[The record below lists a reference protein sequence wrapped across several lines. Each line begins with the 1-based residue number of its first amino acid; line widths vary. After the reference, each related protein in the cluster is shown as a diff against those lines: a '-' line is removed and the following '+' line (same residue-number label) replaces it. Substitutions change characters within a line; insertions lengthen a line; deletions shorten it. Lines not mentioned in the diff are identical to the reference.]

1 MNKTLSVFLSIMVA
15 SLMPLSALSASDPD
29 GPGPKSEDRILTLQE
44 AVQIVLARSPEVL
57 LADAQAVRTRE
68 AVRET
73 RSLNRPQV
81 STGTGLAY
89 NNGMPLS
96 IEGAAPS
103 IFQISGS
110 QAIFSKRNS
119 SLIREAEEAGK
130 SSGFGVESV
139 RNELASRTALVY
151 YQLYQSQKITEIAS
165 TRLDLTQKQQEHV
178 ETLYAAGRA
187 MPLEVDLAG
196 QAVLSARQQLRA
208 AQEQAKL
215 VETELRERTGLS
227 ETVSIKTVEPR
238 IDNPI
243 FNTPPETIYLQALDR
258 TPEIQKL
265 KADLKAKELHVEA
278 EKAERLP
285 KAEIVGE
292 YAVFSKAN
300 NYSDYF
306 NRFSRNNVLLG
317 FSFQVPIFNGGRTSS
332 RVAQSR
338 QEVSEAHYRLKS
350 FQFDLKLNIERGF
363 SALQVAQGDSDV
375 ARSDVN
381 VTQEMVQVNETL
393 LKEGR
398 IKPKEM
404 EDIRSLLQQKE
415 LALLQA
421 DRVLFQRKLELLRV
435 AGSIS
440 SALQ

>member
-1 MNKTLSVFLSIMVA
+1 M
-15 SLMPLSALSASDPD
+15 
-29 GPGPKSEDRILTLQE
+29 
-44 AVQIVLARSPEVL
+44 
-57 LADAQAVRTRE
+57 
-68 AVRET
+68 
-73 RSLNRPQV
+73 
-81 STGTGLAY
+81 
-89 NNGMPLS
+89 
-96 IEGAAPS
+96 
-103 IFQISGS
+103 
-110 QAIFSKRNS
+110 
-119 SLIREAEEAGK
+119 
-130 SSGFGVESV
+130 
-139 RNELASRTALVY
+139 
-151 YQLYQSQKITEIAS
+151 
-165 TRLDLTQKQQEHV
+165 
-178 ETLYAAGRA
+178 
-187 MPLEVDLAG
+187 
-196 QAVLSARQQLRA
+196 
-208 AQEQAKL
+208 
-215 VETELRERTGLS
+215 
-227 ETVSIKTVEPR
+227 
-238 IDNPI
+238 
-243 FNTPPETIYLQALDR
+243 
-258 TPEIQKL
+258 

-306 NRFSRNNVLLG
+306 NSFSRNNVLLG

-381 VTQEMVQVNETL
+381 VTQETVQVNETL